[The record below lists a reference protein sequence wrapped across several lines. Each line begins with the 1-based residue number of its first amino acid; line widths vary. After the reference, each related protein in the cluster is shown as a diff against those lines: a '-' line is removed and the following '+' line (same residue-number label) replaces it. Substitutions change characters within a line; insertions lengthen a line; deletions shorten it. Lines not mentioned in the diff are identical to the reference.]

1 MLVFPKEKQGFLKTA
16 LLEVN
21 IDFGSILMP
30 TWSHFAPQDRPKSS
44 RKSIPRGIVF
54 LIDFGIDFLSTL
66 APSWRARWPKDAPRG
81 AILGPKMGRQ
91 NPIPLTM
98 FASWPPRAPK
108 TPPRPPQDA
117 PKTPQDAP
125 RSFQDASKT
134 AQDAPKTRP
143 RRPQDAP

>member
-1 MLVFPKEKQGFLKTA
+1 
-16 LLEVN
+16 
-21 IDFGSILMP
+21 MP

-91 NPIPLTM
+91 NPVPLTM

-108 TPPRPPQDA
+108 TPPRPPQDR
-117 PKTPQDAP
+117 PKTPP
-125 RSFQDASKT
+125 RPPKT
-134 AQDAPKTRP
+134 PPRDPQETPRHPQDAPKTAHYVFFSVSMYYLVFKRVFHIY
-143 RRPQDAP
+143 